1 MEKIQSFSIRKF
13 SIGVGSLILAST
25 LLTSGHA
32 LADETSPSSP
42 QSNDVSKAS
51 IQQAIDQIN
60 QLSHLTPEDRQY
72 FTQLLIAY
80 PGNKEKILAEAQ
92 QRNSQFA
99 NAARDAKPKADAQP
113 QNDTNQA
120 KIQNAINQ
128 INQLKYLDDED
139 REQYITVINQF
150 PEQIDQI
157 IAQAQG
163 VNLSLKKIHFGDQ
176 IRNLLHLS
184 KPQRD
189 MFLSR
194 LEENPDQAEA
204 ILSEAQALNQKNAQ
218 EQEKPKQDA
227 PQKEEKPNAPQP
239 EKPKQDEQPTPQE
252 KPQMKE
258 SPEVKQ
264 PEQKPGKPQ
273 HQDTKNKPQMTQK
286 EKESHAT
293 PKKPATHIVK
303 PGDTVQEIAKKAG
316 TTVEKI
322 KQENHMPNPN
332 LILPGERIA
341 LPAEKHS
348 SETSTIKALPQ
359 TGENE
364 SLFGTTLLG
373 GLSIALGG
381 YLVSRQRKSH

>member
-13 SIGVGSLILAST
+13 SIGVGSIVLTST

-32 LADETSPSSP
+32 LADEASPSSP
-42 QSNDVSKAS
+42 QSNNVSEAS
-51 IQQAIDQIN
+51 IQQAINRIN

-72 FTQLLIAY
+72 FTQLLISY
-80 PGNKEKILAEAQ
+80 LGNKEKILAEAQ
-92 QRNSQFA
+92 QRNSQLA
-99 NAARDAKPKADAQP
+99 NEARDAKPKADAQP
-113 QNDTNQA
+113 ENDANQA

-139 REQYITVINQF
+139 REQCIAVIKQF

-189 MFLSR
+189 AFLSR

-204 ILSEAQALNQKNAQ
+204 ILSEAQALSQKNVQ
-218 EQEKPKQDA
+218 EQEKPKQDL
-227 PQKEEKPNAPQP
+227 P
-239 EKPKQDEQPTPQE
+239 
-252 KPQMKE
+252 
-258 SPEVKQ
+258 
-264 PEQKPGKPQ
+264 
-273 HQDTKNKPQMTQK
+273 QK
-286 EKESHAT
+286 EKESHVT

-322 KQENHMPNPN
+322 KQENHMTNPN

-381 YLVSRQRKSH
+381 YLVSRQRKSN